1 MLVRDAL
8 AAFVAGFNTVTP
20 DAPIIWVHLGWLRVP
35 VPNPGHLEAHDLHH
49 IVLGAGPDVAGEVQ
63 VGVFELR
70 TGCATWSI
78 FFLDLLALI
87 VGLLWRPR
95 DVLRWWKQYAGCRTL
110 YRRPDLK
117 AMLDWELA
125 ELRAFAAQRSCQ

>member
-8 AAFVAGFNTVTP
+8 AAFVAGFNRATP

-35 VPNPGHLEAHDLHH
+35 V
-49 IVLGAGPDVAGEVQ
+49 
-63 VGVFELR
+63 
-70 TGCATWSI
+70 I

-95 DVLRWWKQYAGCRTL
+95 DVLRWWKQYAGWRTL

-125 ELRAFAAQRSCQ
+125 ELRAFASQRSCQ

>member
-95 DVLRWWKQYAGCRTL
+95 DVLRWWKQYAGWRTL